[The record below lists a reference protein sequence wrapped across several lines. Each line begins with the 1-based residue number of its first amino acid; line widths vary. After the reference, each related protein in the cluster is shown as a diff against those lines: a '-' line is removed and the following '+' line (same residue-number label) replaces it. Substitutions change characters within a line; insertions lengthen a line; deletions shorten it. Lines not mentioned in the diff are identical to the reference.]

1 MINTNLQIALA
12 HQKHQV
18 IALFTF
24 EKKIYYLLKIL
35 YLQKKISF
43 LSLANLTTEHW
54 NVKMMELS
62 S

>member
-24 EKKIYYLLKIL
+24 EKNIIP
-35 YLQKKISF
+35 
-43 LSLANLTTEHW
+43 T
-54 NVKMMELS
+54 
-62 S
+62 